1 MCIAHRTIN
10 ILRSSNNLHE
20 SFRAIITLEHAKL
33 YIITLERLNGQSL
46 NISQTGF
53 STLRR
58 GCAYGSDVLMYWI
71 MVAGTALGLR
81 NAACIVIYC
90 REMRHRLWL
99 QYGRRIYLACR
110 PVADKAGLEAI

>member
-81 NAACIVIYC
+81 NAAIEWVNPIMVEWVKPNCG
-90 REMRHRLWL
+90 
-99 QYGRRIYLACR
+99 YGLR
-110 PVADKAGLEAI
+110 VA